1 MPRRISPW
9 WVVLSTLFVV
19 LVALQAVPYGRNHTN
34 PPVVAEPRWDSPET
48 RAVVKQA
55 CFDCHSN
62 ETNWPWY
69 SKVAPASWVLQ
80 HDVDA
85 ARAKL
90 NFSEWRRGYDADD
103 IEAALKRRMPLNLYS
118 RMNAHARLG
127 PSDRIYLMRGL
138 TRTIELSEKQIGGR

>member
-1 MPRRISPW
+1 M
-9 WVVLSTLFVV
+9 VLILLIAV
-19 LVALQAVPYGRNHTN
+19 QAIPYGRDHTN
-34 PPVVAEPRWDSPET
+34 PPVAAEPRWDSPDT
-48 RAVVKQA
+48 RAVVKNA

-69 SKVAPASWVLQ
+69 SQVAPVSWVMQ

-90 NFSEWRRGYDADD
+90 NFSEWRKGHDADE
-103 IEAALKRRMPLNLYS
+103 IEEALKRRMPLSLYL
-118 RMNAHARLG
+118 RMNPHARLG

-138 TRTIELSEKQIGGR
+138 ARTIELSDRQQVSR

>member
-1 MPRRISPW
+1 MPYKPSPW
-9 WVVLSTLFVV
+9 WIVFSMLLV
-19 LVALQAVPYGRNHTN
+19 LVVAIQAIPYGRNRTN
-34 PPVVAEPRWDSPET
+34 PPVTAEPRWDSPET
-48 RAVVKQA
+48 RATVKNA

-62 ETNWPWY
+62 ETEWPWY
-69 SKVAPASWVLQ
+69 SKVAPASWLMQ

-103 IEAALKRRMPLNLYS
+103 IEEALKRRMPLSLYL

-127 PSDRIYLMRGL
+127 PSDRIFLMRGL
-138 TRTIELSEKQIGGR
+138 ARTIELSDAQVGR

>member
-1 MPRRISPW
+1 MPYRASPLW
-9 WVVLSTLFVV
+9 IVVLMLVV
-19 LVALQAVPYGRNHTN
+19 VIVAVQAIPYGRNHTN
-34 PPVVAEPRWDSPET
+34 PPVTAEPRWDSPET
-48 RAVVKQA
+48 RAAVKTA

-69 SKVAPASWVLQ
+69 SKVAPASWLMQ

-90 NFSEWRRGYDADD
+90 NFSEWRRGHDVDE
-103 IEAALKRRMPLNLYS
+103 IEEALKRRMPLKFYA

-127 PSDRIYLMRGL
+127 PSDRIFLMRGL
-138 TRTIELSEKQIGGR
+138 ARTIELSDKQVSR